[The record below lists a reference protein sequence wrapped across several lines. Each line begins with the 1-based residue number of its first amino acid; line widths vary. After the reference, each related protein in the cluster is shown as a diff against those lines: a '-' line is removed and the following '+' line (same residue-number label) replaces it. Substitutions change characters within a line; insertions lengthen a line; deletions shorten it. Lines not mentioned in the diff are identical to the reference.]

1 MLADPVQRALQQ
13 QSVWLNNRC
22 AAAIRVG
29 VRVRVSSSRASGSTT
44 GAPAISVR
52 VRVRVSGSKPMVGA
66 GCWVSSSR
74 AYGRGVLL
82 PPTLTLTF
90 YTRCYRDAASAA
102 AAREGRPVRLAKG
115 APEGCTSFG
124 AERQL
129 QP

>member
-22 AAAIRVG
+22 APAIRVG
-29 VRVRVSSSRASGSTT
+29 VRCWASS
-44 GAPAISVR
+44 
-52 VRVRVSGSKPMVGA
+52 SKPMVGLR
-66 GCWVSSSR
+66 CWVSSSR
-74 AYGRGVLL
+74 AYGKGVLL

-124 AERQL
+124 AQRQL